1 MTKKTLLLS
10 STLFLASLSPL
21 SLSTPAMAQHPWTY
35 PQARMESVTD
45 TYYGVQVPDP
55 YRWLEEPDASDT
67 REWIDAQVALTK
79 GYLDGVPQREQ
90 IERRI
95 RELWNFEKF
104 GTPFKNGGKYFWS
117 YNSGLQNQN
126 VYFVADSLSDAGR
139 ILLDPNKL
147 KEDGTMALAGLAIT
161 DDAKYMAYGIAEAG
175 SDWNTWKVRD
185 VATGHDLPDTIKWVK
200 FSGASWT
207 NDGAGFFYSRFDEPK
222 AGNALTNENY
232 YQKLFYHAV
241 GTGQNEDVLV
251 YQEKE
256 ETKKDWGFGGGVTE
270 DGNYLVINVSQGTDP
285 KNRVYIK
292 SIKPAGNTSSALGDG
307 HVTKLLDEF
316 DASYEYVG
324 NDGPLFYFNTN
335 LNAPRGKVIAI
346 NINHP
351 ERSNWKEL
359 IPQSDSTLTGVGMV
373 GDNFFANYLRD
384 AKTEIKVHDLQGKF
398 VKNVDLPG
406 IGTAGG
412 FGGKRTDKETFYSF
426 AGFTTPTRIYRY
438 DLTTGTSTLFKEAK
452 VAFNPDNYT
461 TEQVFVTSKD
471 GTKVPMFITYKKGLE
486 KNSAN
491 PTLLY
496 GYGGFNISITP
507 SFSITNL
514 VWMEMGGVYASANM
528 RGGGEYGEEW
538 HQAGTLTR
546 KQNVFDDFI
555 AAGEWLVKNKY
566 TTNKKLAIRGGS
578 NGGLLIGACMTQRPD
593 LFGACLPEVGVLDM
607 LRFHR
612 FTIGHAWRSD
622 YGASD
627 KYPNETDPNN
637 KFGTEDQFKALL
649 AYSPLHNIKKGVCYP
664 PTMIMTADHDDRVV
678 PAHSFKF
685 AAALQAAQGQNANC
699 SNPTLIRIETR
710 AGHGAGKPTEKII
723 EEAADRWAFLVRALD
738 MNPTFAMGDEGW
750 HGDKGDLAIIPA
762 AHMID
767 LNVNGMK
774 CSACV
779 NTVTKTLKGV
789 KGVKSVTVS
798 LENKSAQCELE
809 DGANVDAKTLAA
821 ALDGTSFSATAK

>member
-1 MTKKTLLLS
+1 
-10 STLFLASLSPL
+10 
-21 SLSTPAMAQHPWTY
+21 MAQHPWTY

-45 TYYGVQVPDP
+45 TYYGVQVADP
-55 YRWLEEPDASDT
+55 YRWLEDPDSTDSRA
-67 REWIDAQVALTK
+67 WIDAEVALTK
-79 GYLDGVPQREQ
+79 SYLDGVPQREQ
-90 IERRI
+90 IESRI

-104 GTPFKNGGKYFWS
+104 GTPFKQGGKYFWS
-117 YNSGLQNQN
+117 YNSGLQNQG
-126 VYFVADSLSDAGR
+126 VYFVANSLTDAGTL
-139 ILLDPNKL
+139 LLDPNKL
-147 KEDGTMALAGLAIT
+147 KADGTMALAGMSIT

-185 VATGHDLPDTIKWVK
+185 VATGQDLPDVINWVK

-222 AGNALTNENY
+222 NGNALTNENY
-232 YQKLFYHAV
+232 FQKLYFHKL
-241 GTGQNEDVLV
+241 GTPQSDDVLV
-251 YQEKE
+251 YQETDE
-256 ETKKDWGFGGGVTE
+256 AKKDWGFGGGVTE
-270 DGNYLVINVSQGTDP
+270 DGKYLVINVSQGTDP

-292 SIKPAGNTSSALGDG
+292 EIAPTNNTKESLGDG
-307 HVTKLLDEF
+307 KVTKLLDEM

-324 NDGPLFYFNTN
+324 NDGSVFYFNTN
-335 LNAPRGKVIAI
+335 LNAPRGRIIAI
-346 NINHP
+346 NLNQP
-351 ERSNWKEL
+351 ERSNWKEI
-359 IPQSDSTLTGVGMV
+359 IPQSDATLTGVSMV
-373 GDNFFANYLRD
+373 GNNFFANYLRD
-384 AKTEIKVHDLQGKF
+384 AKSEIKVFDVAGKF
-398 VKNVDLPG
+398 VRNVDLPG

-412 FGGKRTDKETFYSF
+412 FGGKRTDNETFYSF

-438 DLTTGTSTLFKEAK
+438 DLATGTSTLFKEAK
-452 VAFNPDNYT
+452 VAFNPDAYT
-461 TEQVFVTSKD
+461 TEQVFYTSKD

-486 KNSAN
+486 KNGNN

-538 HQAGTLTR
+538 HRAGTLTQ

-555 AAGEWLVKNKY
+555 AAGEWLIKNKY

-622 YGASD
+622 YGAAD
-627 KYPNETDPNN
+627 KYPNENDPNN
-637 KFGTEDQFKALL
+637 KFGTEEQFKALL

-664 PTMIMTADHDDRVV
+664 PTMIMTGDHDDRVV

-685 AAALQAAQGQNANC
+685 AAALQAAQGKNENC
-699 SNPTLIRIETR
+699 SNPTLIRIDVR

-738 MNPTFAMGDEGW
+738 MNPTFAMGERDSNIRDEV
-750 HGDKGDLAIIPA
+750 AIIPA
-762 AHMID
+762 THKIA
-767 LNVNGMK
+767 LNVKGMT
-774 CSACV
+774 CQVCV
-779 NTVTKTLKGV
+779 DTVTKTLKNV
-789 KGVKSVTVS
+789 KGVKNVAVS
-798 LENKSAQCELE
+798 LENKSAECEVE
-809 DGANVDAKTLAA
+809 GEVDAKTLASA
-821 ALDGTSFSATAK
+821 FEGTHFTASAK